1 MKKNLIITFLF
12 FVSIFKITNAEKIS
26 ASAQDIIKPKLEEQK
41 NIYTKKKPEV
51 AVKPDK
57 KKIIIDVE
65 AIKNSIQKQKES
77 GNAKKGKSMKLVP
90 LSYSEPFEEFL
101 RLKKI
106 KEIPEDMEFD
116 EYLQVKIRE
125 MQVEEFLRLKKIKEI
140 PEDMEFD
147 EYVQELKEEIRRNLK
162 AEAKKARAK
171 KEEEKRKLQIK
182 IKKFKE
188 EMKRK
193 TDETQKNLNFINN
206 IFKDENLIKLNCF
219 KKEDVEQEWVLNLR
233 SEPYIVDNPHY
244 RIFID
249 DKLKKAVE
257 IWPSGKYKILYN
269 VISNNNF
276 FLLDL
281 HSVKTPSKYQ
291 DIDGEWRKVKSFYS
305 KEEIIINHVEFNPEY
320 ADQLEEYM
328 DNTDMRY
335 WLINRHTGISETS
348 ISGDTHLINH
358 VRGVSPFAHR
368 IQDVIIKDN
377 DNKPLAIL
385 YLSYHA
391 PQKFICSSNSF

>member
-12 FVSIFKITNAEKIS
+12 FASIFKITNTEKIS

-90 LSYSEPFEEFL
+90 LSYSEPF
-101 RLKKI
+101 
-106 KEIPEDMEFD
+106 
-116 EYLQVKIRE
+116 
-125 MQVEEFLRLKKIKEI
+125 EEFLRLKKIKEI

>member
-12 FVSIFKITNAEKIS
+12 FVSIFKITNTEKIS

-65 AIKNSIQKQKES
+65 AIKNSIQKHTES

-90 LSYSEPFEEFL
+90 LSYLEPF
-101 RLKKI
+101 
-106 KEIPEDMEFD
+106 
-116 EYLQVKIRE
+116 
-125 MQVEEFLRLKKIKEI
+125 EEFLRLKKIKEI

-171 KEEEKRKLQIK
+171 KEEKKRKLQIK

-188 EMKRK
+188 KMKKK